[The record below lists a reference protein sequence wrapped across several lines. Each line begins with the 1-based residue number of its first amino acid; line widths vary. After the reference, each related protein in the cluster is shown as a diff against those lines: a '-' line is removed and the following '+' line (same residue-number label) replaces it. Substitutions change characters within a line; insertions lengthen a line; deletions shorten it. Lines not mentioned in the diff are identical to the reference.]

1 MLHFLAR
8 WCSSAKSSRN
18 KIICPEVAVNESE
31 SEFSFNLVKTPQL
44 TKRSCDLQIEV
55 HDNKDRNVIT
65 INKNQAQMLLL
76 GIRSFMTVLRK
87 ESVRQSSEGPWV
99 ED

>member
-1 MLHFLAR
+1 V
-8 WCSSAKSSRN
+8 
-18 KIICPEVAVNESE
+18 KI
-31 SEFSFNLVKTPQL
+31 PQL

-55 HDNKDRNVIT
+55 HGNKDRNVIT
-65 INKNQAQMLLL
+65 INKEQAQLLLL
-76 GIRSFMTVLRK
+76 GSRSFITVLRK